1 MNYTAE
7 QIERLAA
14 AYALGTLRGRARARF
29 ERLCTRQP
37 AVLARRHAWEDRLL
51 PLALAVPTQRV
62 SALLWSGIR
71 LRLAEGEPGSH
82 APAPHAAKLGALRG
96 VAAACIAAL
105 ALLFGSILYQARPD
119 WRVLADLAPPN
130 GSTQWH
136 VHRSGDYHRLRVISV
151 GETPAPNGGSYELW
165 VLPAAGGNPVS
176 LGIIPARGE
185 ETQLLDARQR
195 QLLMNATT
203 IAVSLEPGGGSR
215 TGLPTQ
221 VQFASPVE
229 RTG

>member
-1 MNYTAE
+1 MNYTLE

-14 AYALGTLRGRARARF
+14 AYALGALRGRARARF
-29 ERLCTRQP
+29 ERLCGEQP
-37 AVLARRHAWEDRLL
+37 QALARRQAWEDRLL
-51 PLALAVPTQRV
+51 PLALAVPPQRV

-71 LRLAEGEPGSH
+71 LRLAESGAGTH
-82 APAPHAAKLGALRG
+82 APAPRAVRLGGLRG
-96 VAAACIAAL
+96 VAAASIAVL
-105 ALLFGSILYQARPD
+105 ALLFAGLLYQARPD
-119 WRVLADLAPPN
+119 WRVLANLTPPN

-136 VHRSGDYHRLRVISV
+136 VHRSGDYRRLRVIAV
-151 GETPAPNGGSYELW
+151 GETRAPNGGSYELW

-185 ETQLLDARQR
+185 ETQVLDERQR
-195 QLLMNATT
+195 ELLRSATT

-215 TGLPTQ
+215 SGLPTQ
-221 VQFASPVE
+221 VQFAAPVE